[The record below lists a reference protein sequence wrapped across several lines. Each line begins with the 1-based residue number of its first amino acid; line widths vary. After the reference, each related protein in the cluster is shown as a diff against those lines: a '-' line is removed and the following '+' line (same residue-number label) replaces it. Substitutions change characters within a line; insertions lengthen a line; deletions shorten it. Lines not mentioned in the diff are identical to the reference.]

1 MTVRFRN
8 VDADPLGPV
17 DLWPYEALVTAIER
31 GTATDWARI
40 ARAIE
45 RRPWGEVARQLEEY
59 FGYERPYGV
68 APLLERVIARARTAA
83 EQRERAEVAGE
94 VRALQERSGLGAEAF
109 ARAIGT
115 SRSRLSTY
123 RSGRVIPSAALMVR
137 MRGVADGAPQV
148 ADAPYER

>member
-17 DLWPYEALVTAIER
+17 ELWPYEALVTAVER
-31 GTATDWARI
+31 GTAVDWARI

-45 RRPWGEVARQLEEY
+45 RRPWGEVARQVEAY

-68 APLLERVIARARTAA
+68 APLLERVIARARAAA
-83 EQRERAEVAGE
+83 EVREREEVAGE
-94 VRALQERSGLGAEAF
+94 VRELQQRSGLGTEAF

-123 RSGRVIPSAALMVR
+123 RTGRVTPSAALMVR
-137 MRGVADGAPQV
+137 MRGVAEP
-148 ADAPYER
+148 